1 MEKFLKELLEQ
12 ATKDGKVHV
21 IKVEHGEDVQ
31 GVPEPDDI
39 YAEVKQEAE
48 HIAKVNKILFDA
60 HVAAGFDEVN
70 ALELTLAVIG
80 NNNN

>member
-1 MEKFLKELLEQ
+1 MEKFLKDLLEQ

-39 YAEVKQEAE
+39 YA
-48 HIAKVNKILFDA
+48 
-60 HVAAGFDEVN
+60 
-70 ALELTLAVIG
+70 
-80 NNNN
+80 